1 MLRTPYKYQI
11 DRKDVSK
18 CPNCAKEELEVPLI
32 EEGDSMVCS
41 LCEYSE
47 KIQ

>member
-1 MLRTPYKYQI
+1 MS
-11 DRKDVSK
+11 DVTK
-18 CPNCAKEELEVPLI
+18 CPNCAKEGLTVPLS

-41 LCEYSE
+41 LCEYSQ